1 MIKNIKKISEK
12 SDSALM
18 RSAESDIIENTED
31 SKIFSGSYE
40 RIPHKQVPSNSRKLV
55 VICASTGGPKA
66 LQTVLTALPFN
77 INAPVVIVQHMPTG
91 FTASL
96 ANRLKAKTGLRVKEA
111 EDGEKLEKGQ
121 FYLAKGGKHLNIIR
135 YRGSYMA
142 SLSDDK
148 PRNGLKP
155 CADVLFESLLKVE
168 IDEVVCVVLTG
179 MGKDGTDGIGRLS
192 EKKNVYV
199 IAQDEKTS
207 TVYGMP
213 HAIDAAGITDEVL
226 PLEDIPEAI
235 IRVTGKF

>member
-1 MIKNIKKISEK
+1 MIKNTKKISDNN
-12 SDSALM
+12 DSALM

-31 SKIFSGSYE
+31 SKSFSVSYE
-40 RIPHKQVPSNSRKLV
+40 RIPHKKVPSDSRKLV

-66 LQTVLTALPFN
+66 LQTVLTGLPFN
-77 INAPVVIVQHMPTG
+77 INAPVIIVQHMPTG

-121 FYLAKGGKHLNIIR
+121 FYLAKGGKHLKIVR
-135 YRGSYMA
+135 YRGSYKA
-142 SLSDDK
+142 VLSDDLPK
-148 PRNGLKP
+148 NGLKP
-155 CADVLFESLLKVE
+155 CADVLFESLLKVD
-168 IDEVVCVVLTG
+168 IDEVVCAVLTG
-179 MGKDGTDGIGRLS
+179 MGKDGTDGIGKLS

-226 PLEDIPEAI
+226 PLEEIPKAI
-235 IRVTGKF
+235 ERVTGTF